1 MMRLPFAQ
9 RAVGQSKSL
18 PRRSKARKSS
28 KKIPS
33 AAIRRSGDIYWP
45 DLKEK
50 RATPVY
56 DGERLESGNTVR
68 GPAIVETADTTVVVQ
83 PGATLR
89 LERSA
94 ISS

>member
-1 MMRLPFAQ
+1 M
-9 RAVGQSKSL
+9 S
-18 PRRSKARKSS
+18 RRNS
-28 KKIPS
+28 
-33 AAIRRSGDIYWP
+33 IRYRSRDIYWP

-89 LERSA
+89 LDALGNCELTFR
-94 ISS
+94 